1 MLEKM
6 NNQGFKVGLLGTAAD
21 EIFAGY
27 YDHYLLHLHSIKDQ
41 KFFEKEKNNFL
52 KYIQKYIRNDLL
64 RDPEKYMKNRFSR
77 EHIFDESKILKSFFL
92 VKNNTKFKEKK
103 FAEDLF
109 RNRMLNELFS
119 EITPVIL
126 NEDDLNS
133 MNYSIENRSPY
144 LDKNLVEFVYSLPS
158 SYLIKKGYSKYLLRE
173 AFEGILNENIR
184 LDRKKV
190 GFNSS
195 IDSIFNIENKKMKN
209 FLFDKKSEIYDLVDR
224 KKIIELFQTKSK
236 PNYLSKFLFNFINAK
251 IFLDI
256 ENKNYVS
263 N

>member
-1 MLEKM
+1 
-6 NNQGFKVGLLGTAAD
+6 
-21 EIFAGY
+21 
-27 YDHYLLHLHSIKDQ
+27 
-41 KFFEKEKNNFL
+41 
-52 KYIQKYIRNDLL
+52 
-64 RDPEKYMKNRFSR
+64 
-77 EHIFDESKILKSFFL
+77 
-92 VKNNTKFKEKK
+92 
-103 FAEDLF
+103 
-109 RNRMLNELFS
+109 MLNELFS

-173 AFEGILNENIR
+173 AFKGILNEDIR
-184 LDRKKV
+184 TDRKKV

-195 IDSIFNIENKKMKN
+195 IDSIFDTENKKMRN
-209 FLFDKKSEIYDLVDR
+209 FLFDKKSEIYDLIDR